1 MSLISNNLKYLRRIN
16 GLTQE
21 QFARRIGTKRAN
33 VGAYE
38 ESRAI
43 PPVDTLKI
51 IANTFGITVDDF
63 VKKDIRKLRET
74 PDLTFGFEAKPFY
87 ANDRTETP
95 PVSVEID
102 PFDTPINKLP
112 NNTFEEPTSGV
123 PSGGVP
129 YFSQNTP
136 KAEFDNYSAPSI
148 GDLMKKFLGDEPPV
162 NFERNQEPKTAERVA
177 QSVNLKPSFERE
189 PYVAPQPSTPP
200 QNSQP
205 TNYQTTNQNISL
217 VRRFQF
223 NEYLVKHSDFHFLKT
238 LSLFNIPTLANGEY
252 RAFEAGEDFAFEGA
266 LLVGSLVRNWHE
278 IADGKNYIL
287 VTKSHG
293 IIYRRVYNQV
303 KIKGTLLLSTDNNRF
318 PSAEIS
324 FTDVIE
330 TWEIKAFVSH
340 TLPEP
345 ATPYSKLGNLVDEMK
360 FELERIKK

>member
-74 PDLTFGFEAKPFY
+74 PDITFGFEEKPFY
-87 ANDRTETP
+87 SNDHAEP
-95 PVSVEID
+95 SSVLADID
-102 PFDTPINKLP
+102 PFDVPINKLP
-112 NNTFEEPTSGV
+112 NNPLEEPTSDI
-123 PSGGVP
+123 P
-129 YFSQNTP
+129 YFAQNAGNLKYDT
-136 KAEFDNYSAPSI
+136 YSAPSI
-148 GDLMKKFLGDEPPV
+148 GDLMKKFLGDEPPIIL
-162 NFERNQEPKTAERVA
+162 ERNQESKNAERVA
-177 QSVNLKPSFERE
+177 QTVNLKPIFERE
-189 PYVAPQPSTPP
+189 TYVKPQ
-200 QNSQP
+200 QNSPSNNPQP
-205 TNYQTTNQNISL
+205 TNYQSINQNISL
-217 VRRFQF
+217 VRRFQY

-238 LSLFNIPTLANGEY
+238 LSLFNIPTLTNGEF

-266 LLVGSLVRNWHE
+266 LLVGSLIRNWHE
-278 IADGKNYIL
+278 ISDGKNYIL
-287 VTKSHG
+287 VTKTHG
-293 IIYRRVYNQV
+293 IIHRRVYNQI
-303 KIKGTLLLSTDNNRF
+303 KIKGTLLLSSDNNRF
-318 PSAEIS
+318 PSSEIS
-324 FTDVIE
+324 YTDVIE

>member
-38 ESRAI
+38 ESRAV

-74 PDLTFGFEAKPFY
+74 PDLTFGFEPKPFY
-87 ANDRTETP
+87 SQDEPQMAKLPLDSVLKNDE
-95 PVSVEID
+95 D
-102 PFDTPINKLP
+102 PFDLP
-112 NNTFEEPTSGV
+112 
-123 PSGGVP
+123 
-129 YFSQNTP
+129 
-136 KAEFDNYSAPSI
+136 PSI
-148 GDLMKKFLGDEPPV
+148 GDLMKQFLGNESPHHEKEKEIRPI
-162 NFERNQEPKTAERVA
+162 ERVS
-177 QSVNLKPSFERE
+177 QSVTLKPSFERE
-189 PYVAPQPSTPP
+189 PPTPSVAVPI
-200 QNSQP
+200 NSDIKNPFNQGVNLNIQLVKRFHF
-205 TNYQTTNQNISL
+205 NYYLLHHADFSFLKSL
-217 VRRFQF
+217 VTFC
-223 NEYLVKHSDFHFLKT
+223 LP
-238 LSLFNIPTLANGEY
+238 SLPTGDY

-266 LLVGSLVRNWHE
+266 LLVGSLVGDWQE
-278 IADGKNYIL
+278 IKDGKNYIL
-287 VTKSHG
+287 VTKSQG

-318 PSAEIS
+318 PSTEIS
-324 FTDVIE
+324 ITDVIE
-330 TWEIKAFVSH
+330 TWEIRSFVSQ

-345 ATPYSKLGNLVDEMK
+345 STPYSKLGNLVDEMK

>member
-87 ANDRTETP
+87 GNDREEIP
-95 PVSVEID
+95 SVSVEID
-102 PFDTPINKLP
+102 PFDIPINKLP
-112 NNTFEEPTSGV
+112 YNDFEESKGGF
-123 PSGGVP
+123 PSFGTNP
-129 YFSQNTP
+129 A

-162 NFERNQEPKTAERVA
+162 NLERNPEPKTAERIA

-189 PYVAPQPSTPP
+189 PYAAPQQNTPP
-200 QNSQP
+200 NNLQP
-205 TNYQTTNQNISL
+205 TNYQSTNQNISL

-223 NEYLVKHSDFHFLKT
+223 NEYLVKHSDFHFLKS

-252 RAFEAGEDFAFEGA
+252 RAFEAGEDFTFEGA

-318 PSAEIS
+318 PSVEIS

>member
-87 ANDRTETP
+87 ANDRNETS
-95 PVSVEID
+95 PVSAEID
-102 PFDTPINKLP
+102 PFDIPINNLP
-112 NNTFEEPTSGV
+112 NNVFEESI
-123 PSGGVP
+123 
-129 YFSQNTP
+129 FSQNSSKTD
-136 KAEFDNYSAPSI
+136 FDNYSAPSI
-148 GDLMKKFLGDEPPV
+148 GDLMKRFLGDEPPL
-162 NFERNQEPKTAERVA
+162 NQELKTAERVA
-177 QSVNLKPSFERE
+177 QSVNLKPTFERE
-189 PYVAPQPSTPP
+189 GTIATQPSIPAT
-200 QNSQP
+200 NLQP
-205 TNYQTTNQNISL
+205 TQNQLINQNIQL

-223 NEYLVKHSDFHFLKT
+223 NEYLVKNNDFHFLKN
-238 LSLFNIPTLANGEY
+238 LSTFNVPTLTNGEY

-266 LLVGSLVRNWHE
+266 LLIGSLVKNWHE

-287 VTKSHG
+287 VTKSQG

-318 PSAEIS
+318 PSSEIP

-330 TWEIKAFVSH
+330 TWEIKAFISH

-345 ATPYSKLGNLVDEMK
+345 STPYSKLGNLVDEMK

>member
-87 ANDRTETP
+87 SNDHIDAP
-95 PVSVEID
+95 SVLVEID
-102 PFDTPINKLP
+102 PFDIPINKLS
-112 NNTFEEPTSGV
+112 NNTSEATS
-123 PSGGVP
+123 
-129 YFSQNTP
+129 FAQNSANP
-136 KAEFDNYSAPSI
+136 KFDTYSAPSI
-148 GDLMKKFLGDEPPV
+148 GDLMKKFLGNEPPV
-162 NFERNQEPKTAERVA
+162 NVERNQEPKTAERVA
-177 QSVNLKPSFERE
+177 QTVNLKPSFERE
-189 PYVAPQPSTPP
+189 PYIAPQ
-200 QNSQP
+200 QNTQSNNTQI
-205 TNYQTTNQNISL
+205 TNYQSINQNISL

-238 LSLFNIPTLANGEY
+238 LSLFNIPTLTNGEF
-252 RAFEAGEDFAFEGA
+252 RAFEAGEDFSFEGA
-266 LLVGSLVRNWHE
+266 LLVGSLIRNWHE
-278 IADGKNYIL
+278 ISDGKNYIL
-287 VTKSHG
+287 VTKTQG

-318 PSAEIS
+318 PSSEIS

-340 TLPEP
+340 ILPEP
-345 ATPYSKLGNLVDEMK
+345 NTPYNKLGNLVDEMK

>member
-63 VKKDIRKLRET
+63 VKRDIRKLRET
-74 PDLTFGFEAKPFY
+74 PDLTFGFDPKPQY
-87 ANDRTETP
+87 YGDESEPTP
-95 PVSVEID
+95 SHTKEID
-102 PFDTPINKLP
+102 PFDIPINRLP
-112 NNTFEEPTSGV
+112 NNEILDRTPYNPSNFRNENIEET
-123 PSGGVP
+123 
-129 YFSQNTP
+129 T
-136 KAEFDNYSAPSI
+136 PSI
-148 GDLMKKFLGDEPPV
+148 GDLMKKFLGNTPANEEKYSENKP
-162 NFERNQEPKTAERVA
+162 TERVS
-177 QSVNLKPSFERE
+177 QSVTLKPSFE
-189 PYVAPQPSTPP
+189 PK
-200 QNSQP
+200 
-205 TNYQTTNQNISL
+205 QTISPVSNLQSYTNQNNTQTAINQALNQNIQL
-217 VRRFQF
+217 VKKYQF
-223 NEYLVKHSDFHFLKT
+223 NEYLIKNSDYNFLKT
-238 LSLFNIPTLANGEY
+238 LIPFNIPTLPSGDF
-252 RAFEAGEDFAFEGA
+252 RAFEAGEDFSFEGA
-266 LLVGSLVRNWHE
+266 ILIGSLVRNWQE
-278 IADGKNYIL
+278 ILDGKNYVL
-287 VTKSHG
+287 VTKSNG

-303 KIKGTLLLSTDNNRF
+303 KIKGTLLLSSDNNCF

-340 TLPEP
+340 VLPEP
-345 ATPYSKLGNLVDEMK
+345 TTPFNKLGNLVDEMK

>member
-87 ANDRTETP
+87 SNYPIESSSILVD
-95 PVSVEID
+95 ID
-102 PFDTPINKLP
+102 PFDIPINKLP
-112 NNTFEEPTSGV
+112 NNPLEESNGD
-123 PSGGVP
+123 VP
-129 YFSQNTP
+129 YFAQNSSNS
-136 KAEFDNYSAPSI
+136 KFDTYSAPSI

-162 NFERNQEPKTAERVA
+162 NVERNQEPKTAERVA
-177 QSVNLKPSFERE
+177 QIVNLKPSFERE
-189 PYVAPQPSTPP
+189 PYVAPQQNTQSNNP
-200 QNSQP
+200 QTS
-205 TNYQTTNQNISL
+205 NYQTRNQNISL

-223 NEYLVKHSDFHFLKT
+223 NEYLVKYSDFHFLKT
-238 LSLFNIPTLANGEY
+238 LSLFNIPSLTNGEF
-252 RAFEAGEDFAFEGA
+252 RAFEAGEDFAYEGA
-266 LLVGSLVRNWHE
+266 LLIGSLIRNWHE
-278 IADGKNYIL
+278 ISDGKNYIL
-287 VTKSHG
+287 VTKTQG

-303 KIKGTLLLSTDNNRF
+303 KIKGTLLVSTDNNRF
-318 PSAEIS
+318 PSSEIS

-330 TWEIKAFVSH
+330 IWEIKAFLSLI
-340 TLPEP
+340 LPEP
-345 ATPYSKLGNLVDEMK
+345 STPYSKLGNLVDEMK

>member
-87 ANDRTETP
+87 ANDSMETQK
-95 PVSVEID
+95 VAVEND
-102 PFDTPINKLP
+102 PFDIPINSLP
-112 NNTFEEPTSGV
+112 NNTFEEVSLG
-123 PSGGVP
+123 
-129 YFSQNTP
+129 QNTS
-136 KAEFDNYSAPSI
+136 KVEFDNYSAPSI

-162 NFERNQEPKTAERVA
+162 NLEKTQEPKTTERVA
-177 QSVNLKPSFERE
+177 QTVNLKPSFERE
-189 PYVAPQPSTPP
+189 PYAAPHQNTPSNNP
-200 QNSQP
+200 QP
-205 TNYQTTNQNISL
+205 TNYQSFNQNISL

-238 LSLFNIPTLANGEY
+238 LSLFNIPTLASGEY

-266 LLVGSLVRNWHE
+266 LLIGSLIRNWHE
-278 IADGKNYIL
+278 ISDGKNYIL
-287 VTKSHG
+287 VTKTHG
-293 IIYRRVYNQV
+293 VIYRRVYNQV

-318 PSAEIS
+318 PSSEIS

-340 TLPEP
+340 HLPEP

>member
-74 PDLTFGFEAKPFY
+74 PDLTFGFEPKPIY
-87 ANDRTETP
+87 EQDQVEETFT
-95 PVSVEID
+95 SKEID
-102 PFDTPINKLP
+102 PFDTPINNLKNL
-112 NNTFEEPTSGV
+112 NDFNEPPFGQTK
-123 PSGGVP
+123 
-129 YFSQNTP
+129 YQNEP
-136 KAEFDNYSAPSI
+136 IDSAPSI
-148 GDLMKKFLGDEPPV
+148 GDLMKKFLGDNPNNNDR
-162 NFERNQEPKTAERVA
+162 NFDPRQAERVS
-177 QSVNLKPSFERE
+177 QSVTLKPSFERE
-189 PYVAPQPSTPP
+189 RYIP
-200 QNSQP
+200 QNQNP
-205 TNYQTTNQNISL
+205 TYPPAQSTNNQDISQNIQL
-217 VRRFQF
+217 VRRHQF
-223 NEYLVKHSDFHFLKT
+223 NDYLVRSNDFHFLKT
-238 LSLFNIPTLANGEY
+238 LSLFNLPTLPAGEY
-252 RAFEAGEDFAFEGA
+252 RAFEAGEDFTFEGA
-266 LLVGSLVRNWHE
+266 LLIGSLVRQWHD
-278 IADGKNYIL
+278 IIDSKNYVL

-293 IIYRRVYNQV
+293 IIYRRVYNQI

-318 PSAEIS
+318 PSLEIS

-345 ATPYSKLGNLVDEMK
+345 NTPYNKLGNLVDEMK

>member
-87 ANDRTETP
+87 ANDRTEAP

-112 NNTFEEPTSGV
+112 NNTFEELNFG
-123 PSGGVP
+123 
-129 YFSQNTP
+129 QNTT

-162 NFERNQEPKTAERVA
+162 NFERNQEPKTAERIA

-189 PYVAPQPSTPP
+189 SYVAPQPSTPP
-200 QNSQP
+200 QTPQP
-205 TNYQTTNQNISL
+205 TNYQSTNQNISL

-345 ATPYSKLGNLVDEMK
+345 NTPYSKLGNLVDEMK
-360 FELERIKK
+360 FELDRIKK

>member
-87 ANDRTETP
+87 ANDKEEP
-95 PVSVEID
+95 SKISVEID
-102 PFDTPINKLP
+102 PFDIPINKLP
-112 NNTFEEPTSGV
+112 NNDVFNETNFSKVSPKEDFE
-123 PSGGVP
+123 
-129 YFSQNTP
+129 
-136 KAEFDNYSAPSI
+136 NYSAPSI

-162 NFERNQEPKTAERVA
+162 SFEKNQEPKTVERVA

-189 PYVAPQPSTPP
+189 PYVAPQQAPLPS
-200 QNSQP
+200 NSQP
-205 TNYQTTNQNISL
+205 VNNQLITQNIQL

-238 LSLFNIPTLANGEY
+238 LSLFNIPTLSNGDY

-266 LLVGSLVRNWHE
+266 LLVGTLIRNWHE

-318 PSAEIS
+318 PSSEIS

-345 ATPYSKLGNLVDEMK
+345 TTPYSKLGNLVDEMK

>member
-87 ANDRTETP
+87 ANDRNETS
-95 PVSVEID
+95 PVSAEID
-102 PFDTPINKLP
+102 PFDIPINNLP
-112 NNTFEEPTSGV
+112 NNVFEESN
-123 PSGGVP
+123 
-129 YFSQNTP
+129 FSQNPSKTD
-136 KAEFDNYSAPSI
+136 FDNYSAPSI
-148 GDLMKKFLGDEPPV
+148 GDLMKRYLGDEPPL
-162 NFERNQEPKTAERVA
+162 NQELKTAERVA
-177 QSVNLKPSFERE
+177 QSVNLKPTFERE
-189 PYVAPQPSTPP
+189 GPIATQPSIPAT
-200 QNSQP
+200 NLQP
-205 TNYQTTNQNISL
+205 TQNQSINQNIQL

-223 NEYLVKHSDFHFLKT
+223 NEYLVKNNDFHFLKN
-238 LSLFNIPTLANGEY
+238 LSTFNVPTLTNGEY

-266 LLVGSLVRNWHE
+266 LLIGSLVKNWHE

-287 VTKSHG
+287 VTKSQG

-318 PSAEIS
+318 PSSEIP

-330 TWEIKAFVSH
+330 TWEIKAFISH

-345 ATPYSKLGNLVDEMK
+345 STPYSKLGNLVDEMK

>member
-87 ANDRTETP
+87 SNDRIETP
-95 PVSVEID
+95 AVSVEID
-102 PFDTPINKLP
+102 PFDIPINKLP
-112 NNTFEEPTSGV
+112 NNDVFNEANFGKTSPKEDFE
-123 PSGGVP
+123 
-129 YFSQNTP
+129 
-136 KAEFDNYSAPSI
+136 NYSAPSI

-162 NFERNQEPKTAERVA
+162 SFEKNQEPKTVERVA

-189 PYVAPQPSTPP
+189 PYVAPQYISLPT
-200 QNSQP
+200 NSQP
-205 TNYQTTNQNISL
+205 INNQTINQSISL

-238 LSLFNIPTLANGEY
+238 LSLFTIPTLASGDY

-266 LLVGSLVRNWHE
+266 LLIGSLVKNWHE
-278 IADGKNYIL
+278 IADAKNYVL
-287 VTKSHG
+287 VTKSNG

-318 PSAEIS
+318 PSSEIS

-330 TWEIKAFVSH
+330 IWEIKAFVSH

-345 ATPYSKLGNLVDEMK
+345 TTPYSKLGNLVDEMK

>member
-87 ANDRTETP
+87 ANDRTEIP

-102 PFDTPINKLP
+102 PFDIPINSLP
-112 NNTFEEPTSGV
+112 NNTFEEPSLGL
-123 PSGGVP
+123 
-129 YFSQNTP
+129 NTA

-162 NFERNQEPKTAERVA
+162 NFERNQEPKTAERIA
-177 QSVNLKPSFERE
+177 QSVNLKPNFERE
-189 PYVAPQPSTPP
+189 PYVAPPQNTPP
-200 QNSQP
+200 QTSQP
-205 TNYQTTNQNISL
+205 ISYQATNQNISL

-223 NEYLVKHSDFHFLKT
+223 NEYLVKYSDFHFLKT

-293 IIYRRVYNQV
+293 IVYRRVYNQV

-324 FTDVIE
+324 FTDVVE
-330 TWEIKAFVSH
+330 TWEIKAFVSQ

>member
-38 ESRAI
+38 ESRAV

-74 PDLTFGFEAKPFY
+74 PDLTFGFEPKPFY
-87 ANDRTETP
+87 SQEQPQIEKSPLDKVFQNDE
-95 PVSVEID
+95 D
-102 PFDTPINKLP
+102 PFDLP
-112 NNTFEEPTSGV
+112 
-123 PSGGVP
+123 
-129 YFSQNTP
+129 
-136 KAEFDNYSAPSI
+136 PSI
-148 GDLMKKFLGDEPPV
+148 GDLMKQFLGNESPNHEKYNEIRP
-162 NFERNQEPKTAERVA
+162 TERVS
-177 QSVNLKPSFERE
+177 QSVTLKPSFERE
-189 PYVAPQPSTPP
+189 AYIPP
-200 QNSQP
+200 VIVPIIPETQKP
-205 TNYQTTNQNISL
+205 FNQGVNLNIQL
-217 VRRFQF
+217 VKRFQF
-223 NEYLVKHSDFHFLKT
+223 NDYLVRYSDFNFLK
-238 LSLFNIPTLANGEY
+238 SLVSFCLPSLPTGDY

-266 LLVGSLVRNWHE
+266 LLVGSLVGDWQE
-278 IADGKNYIL
+278 IKDGKNYIL
-287 VTKSHG
+287 VTKSQG

-318 PSAEIS
+318 PSTEIS
-324 FTDVIE
+324 ITDVIE
-330 TWEIKAFVSH
+330 TWEIKSFVSQ

-345 ATPYSKLGNLVDEMK
+345 STPYSKLGNLVDEMK